1 MNRLLIYIIG
11 TFLLAK
17 ANALALNCDF
27 NKFKIGKNLSNFEKE
42 KIAFML
48 GEPVKGIKSIT
59 LPVEFI
65 CQDKK
70 IKGTIISIFFIDDK
84 VVRIIFQNQIIQN
97 RVLFKLANS
106 FYKSGF
112 KKNQKLIDKNE
123 PEQYAIDKNGIY
135 HLYANLR
142 GINEN
147 TGNFL
152 ELLEIVDKR
161 HEDVSTKQLIIEE
174 ENE

>member
-1 MNRLLIYIIG
+1 MNKFFLYLF
-11 TFLLAK
+11 TFWIVAQV
-17 ANALALNCDF
+17 NALALNCDLS
-27 NKFKIGKNLSNFEKE
+27 KFKLGKNISNFEKE

-59 LPVEFI
+59 IPIEFI
-65 CQDKK
+65 CQDKEA
-70 IKGTIISIFFIDDK
+70 KGTIISLFFINDE
-84 VVRIIFQNQIIQN
+84 VVRIIFQNQIVQN

-112 KKNQKLIDKNE
+112 KKNQKIIDANE
-123 PEQYAIDKNGIY
+123 PEQYAIEKNEVY
-135 HLYANLR
+135 YLYANLR

-152 ELLEIVDKR
+152 EIFEIVDKK
-161 HEDVSTKQLIIEE
+161 HEDAANKEAIIEE
-174 ENE
+174 EK

>member
-1 MNRLLIYIIG
+1 MKKFIFYIFGI
-11 TFLLAK
+11 FLLAQ

-112 KKNQKLIDKNE
+112 KKNQKIIDKNE
-123 PEQYAIDKNGIY
+123 PEQYATEKNGIY

>member
-11 TFLLAK
+11 TFLLVQ

-84 VVRIIFQNQIIQN
+84 VARIIFQNQIIQN

-112 KKNQKLIDKNE
+112 KKNQKIIDKNE
-123 PEQYAIDKNGIY
+123 PEQYATEKNGIY

-147 TGNFL
+147 KGNFL
-152 ELLEIVDKR
+152 ELLEIVDKK

>member
-1 MNRLLIYIIG
+1 MNRFIPYLFG
-11 TFLLAK
+11 FLLLAQ
-17 ANALALNCDF
+17 ANAFALNCDLS
-27 NKFKIGKNLSNFEKE
+27 KFKLGKNISNFEKE

-65 CQDKK
+65 CQDKE
-70 IKGTIISIFFIDDK
+70 IKGTIISLFFIEEK
-84 VVRIIFQNQIIQN
+84 VVRIIFQNQIVQN
-97 RVLFKLANS
+97 RVLFKLANK

-123 PEQYAIDKNGIY
+123 PEQYAIEKNGIY

-152 ELLEIVDKR
+152 ELLEIVDKK

>member
-1 MNRLLIYIIG
+1 MNRFIFYIFGILL
-11 TFLLAK
+11 LVQS
-17 ANALALNCDF
+17 NALALNCDL

-84 VVRIIFQNQIIQN
+84 VARIIFQNQIIQN

-123 PEQYAIDKNGIY
+123 PEQYAIEKNGIY

-152 ELLEIVDKR
+152 ELLEIVDKK

>member
-1 MNRLLIYIIG
+1 MKRFIFYIFGI
-11 TFLLAK
+11 FLLAQ

-123 PEQYAIDKNGIY
+123 PEQYATEKNGIY

>member
-1 MNRLLIYIIG
+1 MNRFIIYIIG
-11 TFLLAK
+11 IFLLVQ

-106 FYKSGF
+106 FYKSGSML
-112 KKNQKLIDKNE
+112 KIVLN
-123 PEQYAIDKNGIY
+123 
-135 HLYANLR
+135 HLNAY
-142 GINEN
+142 
-147 TGNFL
+147 
-152 ELLEIVDKR
+152 IVL
-161 HEDVSTKQLIIEE
+161 V
-174 ENE
+174 